1 MAIEGSIRNHPM
13 METEAAHIMIVAHAG
28 TLYQSLARTLQEQL
42 RGCQALICEAGAT
55 IADSDGD
62 VRLILVHACCGT
74 GIARE
79 IEAQRAL
86 HPAAAIAILVD
97 DAEML
102 TPHCHAL
109 FAAQKVQGILP
120 LTLKLEVWLAAVLL
134 LLSGGE
140 YYPVVNRREALPAV
154 APSPAPSIARPPAP
168 PSAPLQPSG
177 PAPVSPSP
185 VQFAP
190 APAAARHADSHVA
203 APPEL
208 SMLTQRE
215 QEILELLSEGH
226 QNKLIAHKM
235 SLSEHT
241 VKVHVHNLLSKL
253 RVSNRTQ
260 AAATYRRGVSGPSG
274 MASRTF

>member
-1 MAIEGSIRNHPM
+1 MAIEGSIHNNSM
-13 METEAAHIMIVAHAG
+13 MEREAAHIMIVAHAG
-28 TLYQSLARTLQEQL
+28 TLYQSLAHTLQEQL

-55 IADSDGD
+55 IADSQGD
-62 VRLILVHACCGT
+62 VRLILVDAGCGT

-79 IEAQRAL
+79 IEARRAL
-86 HPAAAIAILVD
+86 YPAAAIAILVD
-97 DAEML
+97 DPETL
-102 TPHCHAL
+102 TSHCREL
-109 FAAQKVQGILP
+109 FAARKVQGILP

-140 YYPVVNRREALPAV
+140 YYPVANRREALPAV
-154 APSPAPSIARPPAP
+154 VPPPAPSLAPA
-168 PSAPLQPSG
+168 SAAA
-177 PAPVSPSP
+177 PAPVSP
-185 VQFAP
+185 P
-190 APAAARHADSHVA
+190 AQLPRPPVA
-203 APPEL
+203 ATPVL
-208 SMLTQRE
+208 SSLTQRE

-260 AAATYRRGVSGPSG
+260 AAATYRRGIAGPSG
-274 MASRTF
+274 MAAQTF